1 MAIDWYNEF
10 VDTKY
15 EPAKDDLVC
24 LFYFEPA
31 AGITT
36 EEAAGR
42 IASERLDRHMDNPVY
57 DAPKDEKTGGQGIR
71 I

>member
-15 EPAKDDLVC
+15 KPAKDDLIC

-42 IASERLDRHMDNPVY
+42 IASGARLAR
-57 DAPKDEKTGGQGIR
+57 GQPCLRCPHG
-71 I
+71 